1 MDGSFRRRAGVLA
14 PLPRFRGALGLMC
27 AVTLGLAFG
36 TASWAAGAQ
45 AAYPERPIRLIVP
58 FAAGSAADTLSR
70 VVASALSDQLGQPLV
85 VDNKGGAGGTIGT
98 VDIARAKPDGYTLG
112 IAAQGT
118 FVNNQVLYKSPGY
131 DSIKD
136 FTFVSEI
143 ADVQNLLVVDTKS
156 PYQDAPSLLAA
167 IKAKPAESFRYSSS
181 GVGTSHHIAG
191 ATVAQMLNKPLLHV
205 PYTGAP
211 QGLGAIISG
220 DVDMGLYNLPAAIG
234 LVRGGKLRALAV
246 TGPKRSTLLPDVP
259 TMQESGLAN
268 YSVTLW
274 WGLVGPAGLPADVST
289 RLHAA
294 LDKVMSQAALRD
306 KLIGQGFT
314 LPDTPLPKPAAF
326 EALVRQDLAKWVP
339 VLKELGT
346 AAQ

>member
-1 MDGSFRRRAGVLA
+1 MSGFFRRK
-14 PLPRFRGALGLMC
+14 
-27 AVTLGLAFG
+27 
-36 TASWAAGAQ
+36 AGACALLPFAFLGAALWGAGAG
-45 AAYPERPIRLIVP
+45 AAYPERSIRLIVP

-70 VVASALSDQLGQPLV
+70 VVASALADELGQALV

-98 VDIARAKPDGYTLG
+98 MDIARAKPDGYTLG

-118 FVNNQVLYKSPGY
+118 FVNNQVLYSAPGY

-136 FTFVSEI
+136 FSFISEI
-143 ADVQNLLVVDTKS
+143 ADVQNLLVVAEKS
-156 PYQDAPSLLAA
+156 PYRDAPALLAD
-167 IKAKPAESFRYSSS
+167 IKAKPAETFRYSSS

-191 ATVAQMLNKPLLHV
+191 ATVSQYLDKPIMHV

-211 QGLGAIISG
+211 QGLSAIISG

-234 LVRGGKLRALAV
+234 LVRAGKLKALAV
-246 TGPKRSTLLPDVP
+246 TGPKRSTLLPEVP
-259 TMQESGLAN
+259 TLQESGLKD

-274 WGLVGPAGLPADVST
+274 WGLVGPAGLPADVSA
-289 RLHAA
+289 RLYTA
-294 LDKVMSQAALRD
+294 LDKVMSQPALRE

-314 LPDTPLPKPAAF
+314 LPDMPIPKPADF